1 MKLHS
6 IERMHA
12 AKQKIA
18 LIDKVLGTGGQLVGL
33 DELRLLLVLMFPF
46 VSTLP
51 CQVVIAF
58 PDREKTNWHF

>member
-1 MKLHS
+1 MQLNK
-6 IERMHA
+6 
-12 AKQKIA
+12 KIA

-58 PDREKTNWHF
+58 PDREKLIGNFSHE